1 MKYFQKGAKNMA
13 VWQVEFS
20 LNNSLGTQK
29 PILSEESI
37 IRLCSVLPI
46 GKSWHDDLTVYG
58 ELDGTCVCVWNNHD
72 SIEISCR
79 IDVSSLEEDVI
90 NALVDFAK
98 ANNLTFVYNQ
108 KAVDTSSDSI
118 KVILTN
124 SPAYKFLE
132 NPNVFFDNI

>member
-1 MKYFQKGAKNMA
+1 MA

-20 LNNSLGTQK
+20 LNNSLDTQK

-79 IDVSSLEEDVI
+79 IDVSSFKKSVVNAII
-90 NALVDFAK
+90 NFAK
-98 ANNLTFVYNQ
+98 ANNLIFVYN
-108 KAVDTSSDSI
+108 KEAVDASLDSI
-118 KVILTN
+118 KGILIT
-124 SPAYKFLE
+124 SPAYKFLK
-132 NPNVFFDNI
+132 NQNAFLDGI

>member
-1 MKYFQKGAKNMA
+1 MA

-79 IDVSSLEEDVI
+79 IDVSSLKKSVVNAII
-90 NALVDFAK
+90 NFAK

-108 KAVDTSSDSI
+108 EAVDASLDSI
-118 KVILTN
+118 KGILIT
-124 SPAYKFLE
+124 SPAYKFLK
-132 NPNVFFDNI
+132 NQNAFLDGI

>member
-1 MKYFQKGAKNMA
+1 MA
-13 VWQVEFS
+13 TWQVEFG
-20 LNNSLGTQK
+20 LNNNSSDK
-29 PILSEESI
+29 ENALSKESI
-37 IRLCSVLPI
+37 IKLSSALPI

-72 SIEISCR
+72 SVEISCR

>member
-1 MKYFQKGAKNMA
+1 MA

-20 LNNSLGTQK
+20 LNNNLGTQK

-72 SIEISCR
+72 SVEISCR
-79 IDVSSLEEDVI
+79 IDVSSLKKSVVNAII
-90 NALVDFAK
+90 NFAK

-108 KAVDTSSDSI
+108 EAVDANLDGI
-118 KVILTN
+118 KDVLIN